1 MALLLETIKIQEGEV
16 ANISYHQ
23 KRLNQSRQALFG
35 TQGSIDLQKEIQAPL
50 KGLFRCRVL
59 YNTKIQK
66 IEYLPYTPKTIT
78 SLRVVRANIDYSY
91 KYANRASFTRLLHAH
106 QDVDEV
112 IIEKNGYLSD
122 TTMANIAFYDG
133 KCWVTPKRP
142 LLQGTMRAK
151 LLTEKKLI
159 EKDIPK
165 EALRG
170 YENVALMNA
179 MIGFKLLNHF
189 NIDYE

>member
-23 KRLNQSRQALFG
+23 KRLNQSREALFG
-35 TQGSIDLQKEIQAPL
+35 IKTPLDLASYITPPPN
-50 KGLFRCRVL
+50 KGIFRCRVL
-59 YNTKIQK
+59 YDRQIQK
-66 IEYLPYTPKTIT
+66 IEYLPYTPKAIT
-78 SLRVVRANIDYSY
+78 SLRVVRANIDYRY
-91 KYANRASFTRLLHAH
+91 KYADRASFTRLLQAH

-133 KCWVTPKRP
+133 KRWLTPKSP

-165 EALRG
+165 EGLTA
-170 YENVALMNA
+170 YQNVALMNA

-189 NIDYE
+189 NIDY